1 MTREEAIEKG
11 ILENKIVSLKP
22 IKKGGK
28 MISDPKHIGYF
39 MFNDAFKI
47 YPLPRDPR
55 TGSYKPILSSEE
67 LLYFNEALQQDLSFT
82 KKVDNFWDKYS
93 VRIVKNDT
101 LMTKGIT
108 YDLSDPYQNLDYR
121 IMKSLKITAPSYAEK
136 ENSPKYIWYLAEQ
149 NEELAVE
156 AKKTAKTQEVWTYFG
171 SINNNK
177 KKMIDLLSVYFAE
190 HARENEID
198 INNSIEWFI
207 TEIEKVA
214 TKEPEFIIK
223 FKNNPDYEFKAL
235 ILDGVRAGAIKK
247 TGRNKYELQGD
258 STKYDLIGLTN
269 LMKKLKKETDDD
281 YLRIVKTI
289 EEFNKLYKA

>member
-1 MTREEAIEKG
+1 
-11 ILENKIVSLKP
+11 
-22 IKKGGK
+22 
-28 MISDPKHIGYF
+28 
-39 MFNDAFKI
+39 
-47 YPLPRDPR
+47 
-55 TGSYKPILSSEE
+55 
-67 LLYFNEALQQDLSFT
+67 
-82 KKVDNFWDKYS
+82 
-93 VRIVKNDT
+93 
-101 LMTKGIT
+101 
-108 YDLSDPYQNLDYR
+108 
-121 IMKSLKITAPSYAEK
+121 
-136 ENSPKYIWYLAEQ
+136 
-149 NEELAVE
+149 
-156 AKKTAKTQEVWTYFG
+156 
-171 SINNNK
+171 
-177 KKMIDLLSVYFAE
+177 MIDLLSVYFAE

-269 LMKKLKKETDDD
+269 LMKKLKEETDDD